1 MNFITTMCVA
11 VFAYYFLYLFM
22 LIVSPR
28 KRREIETKNEKLE
41 KMRTVPMKTLEEQ
54 KEFINIK
61 YPKSYK
67 IEWTKIIVNI
77 VIFLIIFSLIRLV
90 FVNFGLNFTWLEGL
104 IIIAIIIIGISIILR
119 PFRLQNNDIE
129 MLLKW

>member
-1 MNFITTMCVA
+1 MCVA

>member
-1 MNFITTMCVA
+1 MCVA

-129 MLLKW
+129 MFLKW